1 MVDSGASVAALTR
14 RLAAGLDSERLRR
27 DVETLAP
34 APRSSLRAPEAMR
47 RAQEYVTDE
56 LRGAGWEVDSSPFD
70 VRWQVGSTD
79 RHGSRALP
87 LKLRLH
93 RRLQGTNIVA
103 GLPGAGASDRPTVV
117 IGAHLDT
124 VDGSPGA
131 DDNASG
137 VAVVLET
144 ARLLG
149 RLPDPPA
156 VTLALFDMEELGL
169 IGSRVAARELS
180 RTRRVAGMICL
191 ESVGVF
197 SDRPG
202 SQQLPPGFATVFRD
216 ATDAV
221 RSAESRGDF
230 TLVVHRRSSAPAAEL
245 WQDAAAQASP
255 ALAAITLRDPRP
267 DGPLGMLIGLAVP
280 PANHLGR
287 SDHASFWNQRIPAL
301 MLTSTAN
308 FRNPHYHRATDTPDT
323 LDYQRLAA
331 VTLATAATAVQW
343 PTT

>member
-1 MVDSGASVAALTR
+1 MVDSGAGVATLIQ
-14 RLAAGLDSERLRR
+14 RLAADLDAERLQR
-27 DVETLAP
+27 DVETLAST
-34 APRSSLRAPEAMR
+34 PRSTLRAPKAMR
-47 RAQEYVTDE
+47 RAQEHVAGE
-56 LRGAGWEVDSSPFD
+56 LQRAGWEADNSPFD

-93 RRLQGTNIVA
+93 RRLRGTNIIA
-103 GLPGAGASDRPTVV
+103 DLPGAGAPDRPTVV

-149 RLPDPPA
+149 RLPDPPP

-216 ATDAV
+216 ATDTV
-221 RSAESRGDF
+221 RSADSRGDF
-230 TLVVHRRSSAPAAEL
+230 TLVVHRRSSTAAAEL
-245 WQDAAAQASP
+245 WQRAATQASP
-255 ALAAITLRDPRP
+255 ALASITLRDPRP
-267 DGPLGMLIGLAVP
+267 DGPLGMLIGVAVP

-308 FRNPHYHRATDTPDT
+308 FRNPHYHQSTDTPET

-343 PTT
+343 PTR